1 MSLNGLDTPDVQDAS
16 QTAVADA
23 GGWFLL
29 KYTSRDSVELLG
41 RGKHGVSEARNA
53 ITAYTEASPLYG
65 LIMYRRR
72 KTLIKYI
79 PEGTSRLL
87 QARTAVHFQDVLEK
101 YSPYE
106 TLLEIS
112 SADALN
118 DTSLAASF
126 QLHTASPSPSSSR
139 LDEIQEDEDDGP
151 AEGGANASSAPV
163 TGAQRYSARTRMS
176 KRAERADRSMASLP
190 PGKSPLAK
198 SPRSTPP
205 DSPGRSAAPKML
217 GPEQLPSAVINPAE
231 LPLSPA
237 SLNENIAPECAAASE
252 VGEKTCAAD
261 EAPGVPP
268 KTRKDLPEPEPPSLP
283 PKTPTKDL
291 SDLPAESPAGQV
303 RKASASSIDQASM
316 PEYKSALRSQS
327 MDEEPYDFGKY
338 EALFKPKV
346 KLGPRPVHSPERV
359 KRPAVARVSAV
370 PANFRP
376 TTKKQEPSRPNSQG
390 QTTSRAAAVASP
402 ESDMPALPPVPATP
416 EYKPRPISRASIKSA
431 PSHKSSGMTPDKV
444 RLMKA
449 VELRRRQLRQSQ
461 EQTSATLLDVD
472 VPEVPQLPQRSPLR
486 EKKNS
491 PPSEM
496 EASAPVDQVM
506 PLARV
511 PGLETEQEQ
520 LTTDDESQQ
529 QSSKA
534 DSGISLRYGTPD
546 TQHTDTIEEES
557 AETTP
562 GEKYIA
568 AMDVPAAAGHPAA
581 LPLTTHVPP
590 NPEPSPQSVETGRT
604 ADTLSTASLTS
615 TERPDHSE
623 HGSDET
629 AVLPTLQME
638 DGSRPL
644 TSGSEAPVQRS
655 GSEATIG
662 QSTSDQSENSLEEP
676 PSSPR
681 KQNSDLAQRRRGLV
695 EPLHIETSS
704 GNPDDLGS
712 DDDEFLEELHSAT
725 VHEAKPISMARS
737 PVATAFPGGRRPSAD
752 TVASVRSVQI
762 ARASTL
768 PVERT
773 SETTDLLSP
782 DSSKPLFVGSSP
794 TPPPDAMAGFTR
806 SVSSGISKRIQA
818 LNELSARDSSASSF
832 SWQSRPLAPDTSPNG
847 LSPHELQ
854 DRKSS
859 RRTPTASRP
868 SSYRRQSRG
877 SANQTPVATPG
888 AEQAPVWSVQH
899 DPVTNRNSVTVTTRI
914 TRPTTADSTEEDRVQ
929 LQKSEVLINHQRE
942 RGRILAPIRTE
953 APSNG
958 PTPALSPVH
967 STNSSDLHSL
977 NSSRFGRHQGSGS
990 PGLDDF
996 PPPPSN
1002 PVQST
1007 SSLTPTDESI
1017 APKEGSR
1024 TSRFFKRMST
1034 LTGPKKKS
1042 SPHPMASSTSLVSN
1056 EATSP
1061 LKTPPMQ
1068 RESVATEKSD
1078 TPPAV
1083 VVGDLNVQLPD
1094 SLLWKRRIVTIDD
1107 AGYLQFA
1114 IASAMEIHKGIAQK
1128 KFSLSSFTMPYA
1140 PDLDRQE
1147 LDHSVVLEFQDG
1159 AAVQVACEDA
1169 MTQRQVLSVLKT
1181 YWKAYQAQTTQT

>member
-1 MSLNGLDTPDVQDAS
+1 MSLNGLDSADVQDAY
-16 QTAVADA
+16 QAAVADA

-29 KYTSRDSVELLG
+29 KYTSRDSVELLA

-53 ITAYTEASPLYG
+53 ITAHTDASPLYG

-106 TLLEIS
+106 TVLEIS

-151 AEGGANASSAPV
+151 AERSATASSAPV
-163 TGAQRYSARTRMS
+163 TGAQRYSSRTRMS
-176 KRAERADRSMASLP
+176 KRTERADRSMASLP
-190 PGKSPLAK
+190 HGKSPLAM

-205 DSPGRSAAPKML
+205 DSPATCPAPKMPGTENTETL
-217 GPEQLPSAVINPAE
+217 PTATALILPPESV
-231 LPLSPA
+231 
-237 SLNENIAPECAAASE
+237 NENIAPESASDL
-252 VGEKTCAAD
+252 GEETPAGE
-261 EAPGVPP
+261 EAPAPDVPP
-268 KTRKDLPEPEPPSLP
+268 KTLKDLPEPEAPSVP
-283 PKTPTKDL
+283 PKTPKDL
-291 SDLPAESPAGQV
+291 PDLPAESLAVQV

-327 MDEEPYDFGKY
+327 MDEEPYDFSKY
-338 EALFKPKV
+338 DALFKPKV
-346 KLGPRPVHSPERV
+346 KLGPRPVHSPEKV
-359 KRPAVARVSAV
+359 KRPAVARVSAM

-376 TTKKQEPSRPNSQG
+376 TVKKQEPTRPKSQG
-390 QTTSRAAAVASP
+390 QTISRAAAVALP
-402 ESDMPALPPVPATP
+402 ELNMPALPPIPATP

-431 PSHKSSGMTPDKV
+431 PSHKSSGMTPDKKV

-449 VELRRRQLRQSQ
+449 IELRKKQLHKSQ
-461 EQTSATLLDVD
+461 EQTSAVTLDVD
-472 VPEVPQLPQRSPLR
+472 LSEVPQLPQRSPLR
-486 EKKNS
+486 ERKNS
-491 PPSEM
+491 SPPEM
-496 EASAPVDQVM
+496 EGRAHADQVM

-511 PGLETEQEQ
+511 PEAEAEQEQ
-520 LTTDDESQQ
+520 LNTDDKSQH

-557 AETTP
+557 IETASE
-562 GEKYIA
+562 EKHTA
-568 AMDVPAAAGHPAA
+568 AMDAPAAAVHPAA
-581 LPLTTHVPP
+581 RPLTTGPP
-590 NPEPSPQSVETGRT
+590 SQSMEPDQT
-604 ADTLSTASLTS
+604 ADTMSTASLTS
-615 TERPDHSE
+615 TEKPGPSE

-629 AVLPTLQME
+629 AVLPIIQTE
-638 DGSRPL
+638 VGARPL
-644 TSGSEAPVQRS
+644 ASDGAALVQRS
-655 GSEATIG
+655 ESEVTIG
-662 QSTSDQSENSLEEP
+662 QSASDKSEKSLEEP
-676 PSSPR
+676 PSSPKR
-681 KQNSDLAQRRRGLV
+681 QNSDLAKRRRGLV

-704 GNPDDLGS
+704 GNPDDFGS
-712 DDDEFLEELHSAT
+712 DDDELLEELHSAT
-725 VHEAKPISMARS
+725 LHEAKPISMARS

-768 PVERT
+768 PIERT
-773 SETTDLLSP
+773 SETPDRLSP
-782 DSSKPLFVGSSP
+782 DSSKPPFAGSSP

-818 LNELSARDSSASSF
+818 LNELSARDSNAPSF
-832 SWQSRPLAPDTSPNG
+832 NWQSRSLTPDISPNG

-859 RRTPTASRP
+859 RRTPTAPRP
-868 SSYRRQSRG
+868 SSYRRQSRN

-888 AEQAPVWSVQH
+888 AEQAPVWDVQH
-899 DPVTNRNSVTVTTRI
+899 DPVTNRSSVTVTARI
-914 TRPTTADSTEEDRVQ
+914 TRATNTDTTEEDQVQ
-929 LQKSEVLINHQRE
+929 LQKSEVLINHQRQ
-942 RGRILAPIRTE
+942 RGPILAPIRTE
-953 APSNG
+953 ALSNG
-958 PTPALSPVH
+958 PTPTLSPVH
-967 STNSSDLHSL
+967 STNSSDVHSL
-977 NSSRFGRHQGSGS
+977 NSSRFGKHQGSGS

-996 PPPPSN
+996 PPPPSSR
-1002 PVQST
+1002 VLST
-1007 SSLTPTDESI
+1007 NSLTPTDENNV
-1017 APKEGSR
+1017 PKEGSR

-1034 LTGPKKKS
+1034 LGGPKKKNS
-1042 SPHPMASSTSLVSN
+1042 SHPMASSTSLVSN

-1061 LKTPPMQ
+1061 LRTPPIQ

-1159 AAVQVACEDA
+1159 TAVQVACEDA